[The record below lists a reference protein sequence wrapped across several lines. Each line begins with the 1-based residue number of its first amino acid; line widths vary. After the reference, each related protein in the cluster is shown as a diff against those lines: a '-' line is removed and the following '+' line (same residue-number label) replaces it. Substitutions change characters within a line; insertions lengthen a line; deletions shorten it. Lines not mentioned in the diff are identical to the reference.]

1 MKLHLAN
8 SDGNHL
14 ITGYDSGWVE
24 INKQRYSNNLIVLPN
39 QLIQDWKPTNFQSIQ
54 AEDFEEIA
62 ALKPDVVLL
71 GTGAQ
76 HQFIQPKLCA
86 ALTKVGISLECM
98 NTSAACRTYNILMA
112 EGRNVAAMLI
122 V

>member
-8 SDGNHL
+8 SDGNYL
-14 ITGYDSGWVE
+14 ITGYDFGWVE
-24 INKQRYSNNLIVLPN
+24 INKQRYSDNLIVLPN
-39 QLIQDWKPTNFQSIQ
+39 QLIQVWKPTNFQSIQ
-54 AEDFEEIA
+54 AKDFEEVA

-76 HQFIQPKLCA
+76 HQFIHPKLCA
-86 ALTKVGISLECM
+86 ALTKVGISPECM
-98 NTSAACRTYNILMA
+98 STSAACRTYNILMA